1 MKLDIQ
7 PQPKG
12 ASGVFFIPLEIAT
25 MPTIHMDS
33 SVSQTAT
40 RAVMNG
46 GVLACT
52 KTSDKDVYSHSI
64 WATESN
70 IRQFTMHEGDSIVI
84 PPGSSVTIWI
94 FRTQPGKSTWTMDFE
109 LKEKAA

>member
-1 MKLDIQ
+1 M
-7 PQPKG
+7 
-12 ASGVFFIPLEIAT
+12 T
-25 MPTIHMDS
+25 TIHMDS

-46 GVLACT
+46 GVLACI

-70 IRQFTMHEGDSIVI
+70 IRQFTMYEGDSIVI
-84 PPGSSVTIWI
+84 PVGSTVTIWI
-94 FRTQPGKSTWTMDFE
+94 FRRQPGNSAWTMDFE

>member
-1 MKLDIQ
+1 VDAAQEEWCERFAACLTRHDN
-7 PQPKG
+7 PREHL
-12 ASGVFFIPLEIAT
+12 AFFFILLEIAT
-25 MPTIHMDS
+25 MTTIHMDS

-46 GVLACT
+46 GVLSCT

-70 IRQFTMHEGDSIVI
+70 IRQFTMH
-84 PPGSSVTIWI
+84 
-94 FRTQPGKSTWTMDFE
+94 
-109 LKEKAA
+109 

>member
-1 MKLDIQ
+1 M
-7 PQPKG
+7 
-12 ASGVFFIPLEIAT
+12 T
-25 MPTIHMDS
+25 TIHMDS

-64 WATESN
+64 
-70 IRQFTMHEGDSIVI
+70 
-84 PPGSSVTIWI
+84 
-94 FRTQPGKSTWTMDFE
+94 
-109 LKEKAA
+109 

>member
-1 MKLDIQ
+1 M
-7 PQPKG
+7 
-12 ASGVFFIPLEIAT
+12 T
-25 MPTIHMDS
+25 TIHMDS

-46 GVLACT
+46 GVLSCT

-70 IRQFTMHEGDSIVI
+70 IRQFTMH
-84 PPGSSVTIWI
+84 
-94 FRTQPGKSTWTMDFE
+94 
-109 LKEKAA
+109 